1 MALAVETLRSPL
13 GFLRHMLGPLPH
25 ERALREYES
34 WWETEGSRI
43 SEATDR
49 AGTPWLR
56 MYDRGGQRVDEILF
70 APEYWR
76 ALRKGYQ
83 AGVVWRAFEEE
94 SLLTCALLDY
104 ITCYYDPGLTCPYV
118 VSLATAVALD
128 RHGGEVLKARFLPHL
143 LRKDESVWQ
152 GATWMTEIQ
161 GGSDLGANVATVAR
175 PAGDRWL
182 LTGDKYFASDAG
194 AELALVAA
202 RPAGAPHNVR
212 GLALFLLPKR
222 RENGAL
228 NYTIRRLKDK
238 VATRSVP
245 TGEIELRD
253 SEAWLLGSHEGDVR
267 GVHLILEVLNLSR
280 ATNSLGSVAIAQRA
294 LAESADF
301 AKQRIAFGKP
311 VFEHPLMR
319 KQFDE
324 RIELLQDAFALGW
337 ESIARLDEVWRQNPP
352 DADRYH
358 LFRLI
363 AHLAKYWTSDL
374 APQIARWAMEVHGA
388 LGVLAEFPVERWF
401 REAMV
406 LTIWEGT
413 SHRQILDG
421 LEVMERKGAHH
432 LLFEHLRDAADP
444 AARHQMDRMEPM
456 RSRLEAHLALPP
468 AEREAGAEEVFRD
481 LAALTARALRSK
493 LGYILHPKE
502 EPR

>member
-13 GFLRHMLGPLPH
+13 GFLHHMLGPLPH

-161 GGSDLGANVATVAR
+161 GGSDLGANVETMAR

-182 LTGDKYFASDAG
+182 LTGDKYFASNAG
-194 AELALVAA
+194 AELAVVAA
-202 RPAGAPHNVR
+202 RPEGAPPNVR

-222 RENGAL
+222 RENGEL

-245 TGEIELRD
+245 TGEIELRA
-253 SEAWLLGSHEGDVR
+253 SEAWLLGAQDR

-280 ATNSLGSVAIAQRA
+280 ATNALGSVAIAQRA
-294 LAESADF
+294 LAESVDF
-301 AKQRIAFGKP
+301 AGQRIAFGKP
-311 VFEHPLMR
+311 VLDQPLMR

-324 RIELLQDAFALGW
+324 RVETLQDGFALAW
-337 ESIARLDEVWRQNPP
+337 ESIERLNEVWREKAPYS
-352 DADRYH
+352 DRYH
-358 LFRLI
+358 LFRLT
-363 AHLAKYWTSDL
+363 AHLAKYWTSDI

-413 SHRQILDG
+413 CHRQILDG
-421 LEVMERKGAHH
+421 LEVMERKGAHR
-432 LLFEHLRDAADP
+432 LLFEQLREAAVPVDL
-444 AARHQMDRMEPM
+444 AEM
-456 RSRLEAHLALPP
+456 RRRVDAHLALPQ
-468 AEREAGAEEVFRD
+468 AQREARAEEMFRD
-481 LAALTARALRSK
+481 LAIFTARTVRHATMCVTV
-493 LGYILHPKE
+493 
-502 EPR
+502 

>member
-13 GFLRHMLGPLPH
+13 GLLRHMLGALPH
-25 ERALREYES
+25 EPALREYES
-34 WWETEGSRI
+34 WWRTEGHRI

-56 MYDRGGQRVDEILF
+56 MYDRAGQRVDELLF

-118 VSLATAVALD
+118 VSLATAAALD
-128 RHGGEVLKARFLPHL
+128 RHGGEALKARFLPHL

-175 PAGDRWL
+175 PGGDRWL
-182 LTGDKYFASDAG
+182 LTGDKYFASNAG
-194 AELALVAA
+194 AELAVVAA

-228 NYTIRRLKDK
+228 NYSIRRLKDK

-253 SEAWLLGSHEGDVR
+253 SEAWLLGSQDR
-267 GVHLILEVLNLSR
+267 GIHLILEVLNLSR
-280 ATNSLGSVAIAQRA
+280 ATNSMGSVAIAQRA
-294 LAESADF
+294 LAEAADF

-311 VFEHPLMR
+311 VFDHPLMR

-324 RIELLQDAFALGW
+324 RIDLLRDAFALGW
-337 ESIARLDEVWRQNPP
+337 DSIALLDEVWRQKPP
-352 DADRYH
+352 DSDRYH
-358 LFRLI
+358 LFRLV

-432 LLFEHLRDAADP
+432 LLFEYLREAADP
-444 AARHQMDRMEPM
+444 AALDQMR
-456 RSRLEAHLALPP
+456 RRVEAHLALPP
-468 AEREAGAEEVFRD
+468 ARREAAAEQVFRD
-481 LAALTARALRSK
+481 LAVLTARARRTCLD
-493 LGYILHPKE
+493 LGHILPVKKE
-502 EPR
+502 SR